1 MNEDTILSDEIR
13 QFAIHSLDEIVRRGA
28 QKMLAAALE
37 AEVAAYIEQHAT
49 RRDSQGRA
57 LVVRNGHARERQFI
71 VGAGEITVKT
81 PRVHDK
87 RDGHRFSSQILPPYM
102 RKSPRLEE
110 AVPVLYLRGLST
122 GDFTEALGALLGQEA
137 VAGFSATTVTRLL
150 KIWQTEYQTW
160 RKRSLGQQYVYI
172 WADGVHFNVRLEDD
186 RLACL
191 VVVGVTAEGRK
202 ELIGLEDGYRESSE
216 GWLTLLRE
224 LKLRGMGAPKLAVAD
239 GALGF
244 WNALET
250 VYPESDHQRCWVHK
264 IANVLDKLPKRLQPR
279 AKSHLHEIM
288 RAENRPTAQAE
299 IQRFKREYA
308 DKYPKA
314 WDCLAKDE
322 ATLLTFFDYPA
333 AHWIHLRTTNVIES
347 TFATVKAR
355 TRKTKG
361 AGSRSAALAM
371 AFKLMRQAEKRWRKL
386 NSSHL
391 VALVAAGIAFP
402 DGKTRILPELD
413 EDHAQ
418 VDPPVEAA
426 IFDPIHN
433 I

>member
-1 MNEDTILSDEIR
+1 MLHLVFASLLLARYYSVTQNIL
-13 QFAIHSLDEIVRRGA
+13 HSL
-28 QKMLAAALE
+28 
-37 AEVAAYIEQHAT
+37 
-49 RRDSQGRA
+49 
-57 LVVRNGHARERQFI
+57 
-71 VGAGEITVKT
+71 
-81 PRVHDK
+81 
-87 RDGHRFSSQILPPYM
+87 
-102 RKSPRLEE
+102 
-110 AVPVLYLRGLST
+110 
-122 GDFTEALGALLGQEA
+122 
-137 VAGFSATTVTRLL
+137 
-150 KIWQTEYQTW
+150 
-160 RKRSLGQQYVYI
+160 
-172 WADGVHFNVRLEDD
+172 
-186 RLACL
+186 
-191 VVVGVTAEGRK
+191 
-202 ELIGLEDGYRESSE
+202 
-216 GWLTLLRE
+216 
-224 LKLRGMGAPKLAVAD
+224 GAPKVAVAD

-371 AFKLMRQAEKRWRKL
+371 AYKLMRQAEKRWRKL